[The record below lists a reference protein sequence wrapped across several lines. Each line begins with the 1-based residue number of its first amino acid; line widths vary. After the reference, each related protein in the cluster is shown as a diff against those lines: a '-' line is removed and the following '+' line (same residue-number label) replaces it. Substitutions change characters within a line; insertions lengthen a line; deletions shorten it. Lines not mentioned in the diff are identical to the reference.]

1 MSAATKGKPRPW
13 QQGEGN
19 PNFGGATVTEGS
31 RRRMSETQ
39 KLLWPEARCH
49 ALSAKMRG
57 MAGTPHTPETKA
69 KMSGIMKRKYRE
81 GTVKLRK
88 YSISQAEQDI
98 AEWLQSHGI
107 EFKPQYHI
115 PGVSFRYD
123 FYIPGENLLIEYQGD
138 YWHANPRRYKPGTL
152 LNFWGRTGVKVDDI
166 WQRDAEKKLQAEAA
180 GFQIIHIWEMDFNR
194 DGLDAVMSENLKRRQ
209 VK

>member
-1 MSAATKGKPRPW
+1 
-13 QQGEGN
+13 
-19 PNFGGATVTEGS
+19 
-31 RRRMSETQ
+31 
-39 KLLWPEARCH
+39 
-49 ALSAKMRG
+49 
-57 MAGTPHTPETKA
+57 
-69 KMSGIMKRKYRE
+69 MSGIMKRKYQE

-98 AEWLQSHGI
+98 AEWLRSHGI

-123 FYIPGENLLIEYQGD
+123 FYIPGANLLIEYQGD

-152 LNFWGRTGVKVDDI
+152 LNFWSRTGVKVDDI